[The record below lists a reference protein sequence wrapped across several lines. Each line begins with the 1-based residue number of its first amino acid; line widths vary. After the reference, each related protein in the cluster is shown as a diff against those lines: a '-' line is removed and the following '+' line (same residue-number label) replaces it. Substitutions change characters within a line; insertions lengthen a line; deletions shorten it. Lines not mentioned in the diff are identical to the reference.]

1 MDLNRG
7 PLVLDASPAST
18 VPQPR
23 QVPPFVLMGHPR
35 PLFRLFWVF
44 LNVKRFL
51 ATNKCETIWYVV
63 PGYEHESPAIPLEQ
77 DLRPSQTFLDSLI
90 GVEGRKTQP
99 ENAARKRTR

>member
-63 PGYEHESPAIPLEQ
+63 PGYEHESPAITNGAGFAPI
-77 DLRPSQTFLDSLI
+77 PNFS
-90 GVEGRKTQP
+90 
-99 ENAARKRTR
+99 